1 MFNCCLNDD
10 ILTHS
15 MLVVA
20 KQTEYAKQKVIEQR
34 QGRLQGLITIR
45 FKHK

>member
-20 KQTEYAKQKVIEQR
+20 KQTECKAEGDR
-34 QGRLQGLITIR
+34 TTPR
-45 FKHK
+45 